1 MAKKNQYLAPQVLLV
16 TIKEDIVTTSGNG
29 GSGLNVDVWFGNA
42 TNPSGETD
50 GGAFYEN

>member
-29 GSGLNVDVWFGNA
+29 GNGLNVDVWFGA
-42 TNPSGETD
+42 STPTGETD